1 MICGNEFRIN
11 FKKIRVGSPL
21 LTISSISCT
30 LLAKEKTAIIRTKI
44 KSELLKSC
52 LKIYLST
59 KFIDF

>member
-21 LTISSISCT
+21 LTINSISCT
-30 LLAKEKTAIIRTKI
+30 LLAREKTAIIRTKI